1 MSFFDW
7 ASFLD
12 LAQYLETYGK
22 DKPSLEQAAFRTA
35 VSRAYYAAF
44 GVVREYAINKR
55 AREITG
61 TFKDHQGVIEFL
73 KKINARI
80 GTKLSKLQSWRKES
94 DYEDM
99 PVSSQKV
106 ENALTYAKEVIDW
119 LRKNAP

>member
-1 MSFFDW
+1 MPFFDW
-7 ASFLD
+7 ANFWD
-12 LAQYLETYGK
+12 LAQHLEIFGK
-22 DKPSLEQAAFRTA
+22 DNPHLEQAAFRTA

-44 GVVREYAINKR
+44 GVVREYAVNKN
-55 AREITG
+55 APEITG
-61 TFKDHQGVIEFL
+61 TYKDHRGVIEFL
-73 KKINARI
+73 KKYNAKI
-80 GTKLSKLQSWRKES
+80 GTKLSKLQSWRKDS